1 MPWEI
6 RSVVMRRTSKLA
18 CVLTLVAIAVLPG
31 AHADESNPV
40 IDYRKRIMRTLEEQ
54 SAALGQI
61 LSTVVPDDNMT
72 SHLEALALTASVA
85 LDSFEPKVEGGESM
99 PEVWTKW
106 DDFSKRMHEFATKT
120 AAVAQA
126 AKSGKASQEEIVT
139 SMTDA
144 LSCKGCHDT
153 YRLTT
158 N

>member
-1 MPWEI
+1 MQ
-6 RSVVMRRTSKLA
+6 SVLMRRVVKLA
-18 CVLTLVAIAVLPG
+18 WVLALSTVAVLPG

-40 IDYRKRIMRTLEEQ
+40 IEYRKRIMRSLEEQ

-61 LSTVVPDDNMT
+61 LSTVVPEDNMS

-85 LDSFEPKVEGGESM
+85 LDSFKPKVEGGESM

-106 DDFSKRMHEFATKT
+106 DDFSKRMNEFAERT

-126 AKSGKASQEEIVT
+126 AKSGKASQEELVT

-144 LSCKGCHDT
+144 LSCKGCHDV